1 MTDRAFL
8 RPQVRQPGFL
18 GKVARLNWALIT
30 ILCAIAFIG
39 VMMQY
44 SVAAS
49 GPATAPIVHALR
61 FLGLLVVVIGLA
73 TLDQRFWLGLAYPLY
88 TVALLLLL
96 AVEIPGLG
104 AMGGGA
110 KSWLQLG
117 PLRFQ
122 PSELMK
128 IAIILTLARY
138 YAGLDAKRALNFV
151 SLLPPLALIGMPVA
165 LVAQQPDL
173 GTAVMIAVP
182 GLSVMFLAGLRWR
195 YIVPALVVA
204 VVGAVGAYQFV
215 LQDYQRERLIVFAQ
229 TMLGKSA
236 GSGDEEASAAPVD
249 VDSYNID
256 QSLIAIGSAG
266 ILGAGYMQG
275 PQSQGDFL
283 PEKHTDFIF
292 TMIVEEFG
300 LLGGFGVLALFMGLL
315 AACLRVGMTA
325 KSQFGRLAAAG
336 ITASIA
342 AYTLINTAMV
352 AGIFPVV
359 GLPLPL
365 VSYGGTSMLT
375 TMIGMAVVL
384 SVDLHREQAG
394 SRGMVW

>member
-1 MTDRAFL
+1 MTYL
-8 RPQVRQPGFL
+8 GPTRQPGL
-18 GKVARLNWALIT
+18 AGKIARLNWALIT

-44 SVAAS
+44 SVAAI
-49 GPATAPIVHALR
+49 GPDQAPIVHGLR
-61 FLGLLVVVIGLA
+61 FIVLLVIAIGLA

-88 TVALLLLL
+88 VVALLLTL
-96 AVEIPGLG
+96 AVEIPGVG
-104 AMGGGA
+104 ATRGGA
-110 KSWLQLG
+110 ESWIAIG
-117 PLRFQ
+117 PLQGQ

-128 IAIILTLARY
+128 IAIVLTLARY
-138 YAGLDAKRALNFV
+138 YAGLDAKRALHFV
-151 SLLPPLALIGMPVA
+151 SLLPPLLLIAIPTL

-182 GLSVMFLAGLRWR
+182 GLAIMFLAGLRWR
-195 YIVPALVVA
+195 YIIPALVMA
-204 VVGAVGAYQFV
+204 VVGAVAAYQFV
-215 LQDYQRERLIVFAQ
+215 LQDYQRERIIVFVE
-229 TMLGKSA
+229 TMVGSVSGADPDEAPA
-236 GSGDEEASAAPVD
+236 GPTDA
-249 VDSYNID
+249 DSYNID

-266 ILGAGYMQG
+266 VLGAGYMQG

-300 LLGGFGVLALFMGLL
+300 LLGGMGVLALFMGLL
-315 AACLRVGMTA
+315 GACLRVAMTA
-325 KSQFGRLAAAG
+325 KSTFGRLAAAG
-336 ITASIA
+336 VTASTA

-352 AGIFPVV
+352 TGLFPVV

-375 TMIGMAVVL
+375 TMVGMAVVL
-384 SVDLHREQAG
+384 SVDLHKEQTGA
-394 SRGMVW
+394 RGMVW